1 MTRWL
6 SVISTPPV
14 LSMLPLA
21 TGDPPTDFCR
31 DTKTFLTRVLTILYN
46 DSGIYIWITTP
57 TRLANPTKFFLV
69 FFLQMCLLCVIQIS
83 WMTNSQLLSVLLWTF
98 KESWANVNL
107 MIIAMG
113 SNICWSGPFIDFNTL
128 NVVSFPNYQI
138 STLLY
143 IDWLIDVCI
152 NNWTIQFKF

>member
-1 MTRWL
+1 MTRVYIYMDYYAHTASL
-6 SVISTPPV
+6 SNKV
-14 LSMLPLA
+14 
-21 TGDPPTDFCR
+21 
-31 DTKTFLTRVLTILYN
+31 
-46 DSGIYIWITTP
+46 
-57 TRLANPTKFFLV
+57 FF

-98 KESWANVNL
+98 KESWENVNL

-152 NNWTIQFKF
+152 NNWTIQVLKLVNNHFEQHVFHIRYFNSL

>member
-1 MTRWL
+1 MTRVYIYMDYYTHTASL
-6 SVISTPPV
+6 SNK
-14 LSMLPLA
+14 
-21 TGDPPTDFCR
+21 G
-31 DTKTFLTRVLTILYN
+31 
-46 DSGIYIWITTP
+46 
-57 TRLANPTKFFLV
+57 FF
-69 FFLQMCLLCVIQIS
+69 FILQMCLLCVIQIS

-98 KESWANVNL
+98 KESWENVNL

-152 NNWTIQFKF
+152 NNWTIQVLKLVNNHFEQHVFHIRYFNSL

>member
-1 MTRWL
+1 MTRVYIYMDYYAHTASL
-6 SVISTPPV
+6 SNKV
-14 LSMLPLA
+14 
-21 TGDPPTDFCR
+21 
-31 DTKTFLTRVLTILYN
+31 
-46 DSGIYIWITTP
+46 
-57 TRLANPTKFFLV
+57 FF

-98 KESWANVNL
+98 KESWENVNL

-152 NNWTIQFKF
+152 NNWTIQVLKLVNNHFEQHVFHIRYFSSL